1 MSFLDGDT
9 SDVVFTVWR
18 LLHFSTNDFSSFFLR
33 FLFTF
38 FKGSS
43 MIGAGLGVFGFG
55 FFKVPGGIRIEVI
68 RAHLFIDGSLIIF
81 SRIYL

>member
-1 MSFLDGDT
+1 
-9 SDVVFTVWR
+9 
-18 LLHFSTNDFSSFFLR
+18 
-33 FLFTF
+33 
-38 FKGSS
+38 

-55 FFKVPGGIRIEVI
+55 FFRVPGGIKIEVI